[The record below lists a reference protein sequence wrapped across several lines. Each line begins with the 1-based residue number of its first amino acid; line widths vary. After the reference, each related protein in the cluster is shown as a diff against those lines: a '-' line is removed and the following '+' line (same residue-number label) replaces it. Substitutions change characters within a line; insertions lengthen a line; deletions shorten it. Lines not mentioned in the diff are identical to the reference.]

1 MTLETD
7 SEARKHAPVHT
18 GFNQYFPDAIM
29 EVAQLSFDSNEKH
42 NPGEPLHWSRD
53 KSDDHADCLTR
64 HQLESGTI
72 DYSDAKPHRH
82 STKVAWR
89 AMAQLQIEIERDR
102 DLVRD
107 NPLFTIKNGKYAE
120 VDSAAVR
127 STN

>member
-7 SEARKHAPVHT
+7 SDARKSVPIHT
-18 GFNQYFPDAIM
+18 GFNQYFPDAIA
-29 EVAQLSFDSNEKH
+29 EVARLSFDSNEKH

-53 KSDDHADCLTR
+53 KSDDHADCLSR
-64 HQLESGTI
+64 HQLEAGTI
-72 DYSDAKPHRH
+72 DTDNHRH

-89 AMAQLQIEIERDR
+89 ALAQLQCEIEEDR
-102 DLVRD
+102 RRVRESPLYD
-107 NPLFTIKNGKYAE
+107 NEQRAE